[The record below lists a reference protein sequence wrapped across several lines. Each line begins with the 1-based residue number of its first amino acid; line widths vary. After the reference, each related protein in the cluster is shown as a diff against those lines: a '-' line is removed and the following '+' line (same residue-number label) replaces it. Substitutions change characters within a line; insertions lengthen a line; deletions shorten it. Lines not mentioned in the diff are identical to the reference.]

1 MLKGDAVATTGW
13 CENNTLVTGACEIEL
28 GNIVV
33 GESAKSV
40 NVLLLGVCHVFKNKF
55 VKILPQTKVV
65 KLVSNHDEGG
75 PNILHP
81 MFTIQTLPSFI
92 LFESAL

>member
-1 MLKGDAVATTGW
+1 MLQGDAVAATGW
-13 CENNTLVTGACEIEL
+13 RKNDTLVTGACEIEL

-33 GESAKSV
+33 RESAKSV

-65 KLVSNHDEGG
+65 
-75 PNILHP
+75 
-81 MFTIQTLPSFI
+81 
-92 LFESAL
+92 